1 MKMQKPLWE
10 EKLQPS
16 SAIPVL
22 QWEKDPWA
30 TVGFR
35 NGLSRSSSEEW
46 SGKREVFKAMGSA
59 ASEDQALGH
68 CLSSTP
74 GGDST
79 GAQLPPRQ
87 QLTLAE
93 S

>member
-1 MKMQKPLWE
+1 MQKPLWE

-16 SAIPVL
+16 RAIPAL
-22 QWEKDPWA
+22 QREKEPWA

-35 NGLSRSSSEEW
+35 NGLSCFSSEGQ
-46 SGKREVFKAMGSA
+46 SGKAEVFKAMGSS
-59 ASEDQALGH
+59 ASEDEALGGS
-68 CLSSTP
+68 LSSTP

-79 GAQLPPRQ
+79 GTRFPPFQ
-87 QLTLAE
+87 EPTQAE